1 MNPTTDKTK
10 FLHQGARMERAAIT
24 RKLKRELA
32 GRPNLDLPGAAWALK
47 YMLLWIQDRDWRYEK
62 RAGGLGR
69 AGKAKTKA
77 EGKR

>member
-10 FLHQGARMERAAIT
+10 FLHRGARMERLAIT

-32 GRPNLDLPGAAWALK
+32 GKQNPDIPGVVWALK
-47 YMLLWIQDRDWRYEK
+47 YMLLWIEDRDRRYAK

-69 AGKAKTKA
+69 PKKVKAKA

>member
-32 GRPNLDLPGAAWALK
+32 GNLGVAAAWALK
-47 YMLLWIQDRDWRYEK
+47 YMLIWIGDRDRRYGK

-69 AGKAKTKA
+69 PGKVKAKA
-77 EGKR
+77 EAKQ

>member
-32 GRPNLDLPGAAWALK
+32 GNLGVAAAWALK
-47 YMLLWIQDRDWRYEK
+47 YMLIWIGDRDRRYGK

-69 AGKAKTKA
+69 PGKASAKA
-77 EGKR
+77 EGKQ